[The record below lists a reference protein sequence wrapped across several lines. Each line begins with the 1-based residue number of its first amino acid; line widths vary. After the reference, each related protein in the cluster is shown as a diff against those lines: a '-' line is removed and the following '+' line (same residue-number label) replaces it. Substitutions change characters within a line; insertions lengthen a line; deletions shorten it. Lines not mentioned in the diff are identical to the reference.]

1 MTDAGTA
8 AREEWVRKQ
17 LAAAPAPSRSLIAS
31 LNALRAT
38 PDEAGRGRT
47 EVDQLPESA

>member
-17 LAAAPAPSRSLIAS
+17 LAAAPAPSRALIAS

-38 PDEAGRGRT
+38 PDGAVRGRT
-47 EVDQLPESA
+47 EAAPLPESA

>member
-1 MTDAGTA
+1 MSDAVAA

-17 LAAAPAPSRSLIAS
+17 LAAAPVPSGALIAS

-38 PDEAGRGRT
+38 PDGVGPDRSEDPRLA
-47 EVDQLPESA
+47 ESA